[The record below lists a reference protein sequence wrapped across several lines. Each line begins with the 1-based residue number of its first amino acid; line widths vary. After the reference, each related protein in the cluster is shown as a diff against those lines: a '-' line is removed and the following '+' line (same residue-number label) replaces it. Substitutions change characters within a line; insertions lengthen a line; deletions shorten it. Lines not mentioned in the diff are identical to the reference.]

1 MRIQKRL
8 PEVQKNIPLKNYTTF
23 RIGGKAKYFFEAKNK
38 EEAIKALKIA
48 KELKLPFFVLGA
60 GSNLLVL
67 DKGFK
72 GLVIRIQNTRYKIQD
87 TKIYAE
93 AGVSLGLLVGE
104 TIKNDFTGF
113 EWVAGIPGTVGG
125 AIRGNAGAFGK
136 SMNDIVEKVEV
147 FDLEKENT
155 RIFKNRDCNFGYRDS
170 VFKKNK
176 NLIVLSTVLKFI
188 KEDKEKIRNKI
199 KEYLSYRKERHPTE
213 SSAGSIF
220 KNVPVKNLPLD
231 FFKKFPEAKNV
242 IKENVLPVAF
252 LINQCGLKGKRI
264 GGAMISEKHP
274 NFIVNYQNA
283 KAKDVIRLV
292 NLIKKEIKKNFGINL
307 GEEIQYLGFPQL
319 TKNLKMKK

>member
-1 MRIQKRL
+1 M
-8 PEVQKNIPLKNYTTF
+8 
-23 RIGGKAKYFFEAKNK
+23 
-38 EEAIKALKIA
+38 
-48 KELKLPFFVLGA
+48 
-60 GSNLLVL
+60 
-67 DKGFK
+67 
-72 GLVIRIQNTRYKIQD
+72 
-87 TKIYAE
+87 
-93 AGVSLGLLVGE
+93 GLLVGE